1 METLLVTVRENV
13 DIKTIEKALHEIEG
27 IPLVKRIASIDETTL
42 LSKSALCEEW
52 ESAEDQ
58 R

>member
-27 IPLVKRIASIDETTL
+27 ILLVKRIASIDETTL
-42 LSKSALCEEW
+42 LSESALSEE
-52 ESAEDQ
+52 
-58 R
+58 